1 MVNNPNWGERNR
13 ETLEGKQ
20 EGKER
25 MCVHECVC
33 VWVGIVCI
41 SVDMDFGLEGM
52 RYHPLPFGTND
63 STFGLFYRLQ
73 IFICF

>member
-1 MVNNPNWGERNR
+1 M
-13 ETLEGKQ
+13 
-20 EGKER
+20 
-25 MCVHECVC
+25 HECVC

-52 RYHPLPFGTND
+52 RYHPLPFGTDD